1 MKKIGV
7 ENFSLKDLMNTTNPM
22 VFRSALSRLMDF
34 VNFQK
39 RLLPY
44 IEERR
49 SSMVCDFLILDC

>member
-39 RLLPY
+39 RLLNST
-44 IEERR
+44 EEQRA
-49 SSMVCDFLILDC
+49 SMVCDFFNLDC